1 MADSNE
7 ERAGSKGMR
16 AITISREYG
25 SGGGEVAARLA
36 RALGWRLVDHEAV
49 VQVAH
54 ELGISVTDAEAR
66 DEHVESLGMRLL
78 NGLSM
83 MQPPMSSPVV
93 DFSLPDGRMY
103 HEALRHVILQALG
116 TDYVVIVG
124 RGSQM
129 LLKERRDILHVR
141 VTAPLEQ
148 RVAYVMQ
155 RERLDY
161 ENARNRVHY
170 KDSGRERYLQMQ
182 YHQRP
187 SDPLL
192 YDLVINTA
200 VLSLDDTV
208 DLIELA
214 LKQKTGHLHV
224 PISQLGPGA
233 GLAPYAGR
241 SEDFTVP
248 PGQEATQAK

>member
-1 MADSNE
+1 MANSNE
-7 ERAGSKGMR
+7 EQAGSAEMR

-36 RALGWRLVDHEAV
+36 RALNWRLVDHEAV

-54 ELGISVTDAEAR
+54 ELGMSITDAEAQ
-66 DEHVESLGMRLL
+66 DEHVDSLGIRLL

-83 MQPPMSSPVV
+83 MQPPMSSTPVN
-93 DFSLPDGRMY
+93 FPLPDVQIY
-103 HEALRHVILQALG
+103 HEALRRVILQALG
-116 TDYVVIVG
+116 GGQVVIVG

-141 VTAPLEQ
+141 VVAPLEQ
-148 RVAYVMQ
+148 RIVYVMQ
-155 RERLDY
+155 RERLDR
-161 ENARNRVHY
+161 ESAQNRVHY
-170 KDSGRERYLQMQ
+170 KDSGRERYLHMQ

-200 VLSLDDTV
+200 VLGLDDAV
-208 DLIELA
+208 ELIRQA
-214 LKQKTGHLHV
+214 LKQKASHLHL
-224 PISQLGPGA
+224 PASLLGPGA
-233 GLAPYAGR
+233 GLAPYPGH
-241 SEDFTVP
+241 SEDFTIP
-248 PGQEATQAK
+248 PGQESMPAK